1 MEVSF
6 LIKRFNPENPQKGTY
21 WDDYTLMIEPSMTVL
36 DALIKIREDKDGT
49 LSLRCSCRSS
59 ICGSCSMR
67 INGMAGLACKM
78 KVIDNLQGDR
88 ASITVEPMTN
98 MPVIKDLVVD
108 MDIFLNKVKEIKPW
122 LQPDEV
128 EPSGEYIASDES
140 MKKLAQPANC
150 IMCGACVSDCTVLEV
165 DEGFIGPA
173 ALAKAYRFVDDPR
186 DAETSNRLEMLSEY
200 SGIWDCT
207 RCMECVEVCPK
218 DVAPMDRIMELR
230 DRAMNHGFM
239 DNSGAKHTDAFADI
253 VSHSGTLDELKLPLK
268 TFGMFG
274 MPLNMLPVAIRAA
287 IKGKIPALFHK
298 GIPNMEGL
306 KQIFNKVADE
316 EQQASEQE
324 E

>member
-108 MDIFLNKVKEIKPW
+108 MDIFWNKVKEIKPW

-165 DEGFIGPA
+165 DEGFI
-173 ALAKAYRFVDDPR
+173 
-186 DAETSNRLEMLSEY
+186 
-200 SGIWDCT
+200 
-207 RCMECVEVCPK
+207 
-218 DVAPMDRIMELR
+218 
-230 DRAMNHGFM
+230 
-239 DNSGAKHTDAFADI
+239 
-253 VSHSGTLDELKLPLK
+253 
-268 TFGMFG
+268 
-274 MPLNMLPVAIRAA
+274 
-287 IKGKIPALFHK
+287 
-298 GIPNMEGL
+298 
-306 KQIFNKVADE
+306 
-316 EQQASEQE
+316 
-324 E
+324 

>member
-1 MEVSF
+1 MRVSVSV
-6 LIKRFNPENPQKGTY
+6 KRFNPENPQKGTY
-21 WDDYTLMIEPSMTVL
+21 WEDYSLVIDPSMTIL

-59 ICGSCSMR
+59 ICGSCGMR
-67 INGMAGLACKM
+67 INGMASLACKT
-78 KVIDNLQGDR
+78 KIIDSLQGNR
-88 ASITVEPMTN
+88 AKIKVEPMTN
-98 MPVIKDLVVD
+98 MSVIKDLVVD
-108 MDIFLNKVKEIKPW
+108 MDIFWNKVKEIKPW
-122 LQPDEV
+122 LQTDGI
-128 EPSGEYIASDES
+128 EPTREYIVSDES

-150 IMCGACVSDCTVLEV
+150 IMCGVCVSDCTVLEV

-186 DAETSNRLEMLSEY
+186 DSETSNRLEMLNQY

-230 DRAMNHGFM
+230 DRAMQHGFM

-253 VSHSGTLDELKLPLK
+253 VSHSGTLDEFKLPLK
-268 TFGMFG
+268 TFGIFG
-274 MPLNMLPVAIRAA
+274 MPLNMIPVAIRAA
-287 IKGKIPALFHK
+287 IKGKMPSLLHK
-298 GIPNMEGL
+298 GIPNIEGL

-316 EQQASEQE
+316 ERQASEQE